1 MTPEQFVY
9 WLQGFVELHGDEP
22 TPTQWLQIKDHLS
35 LVFNK
40 VTPTRPSM
48 TIPPAKLPTQ
58 FDNGFVLPQ
67 MPPSYFDYDGTFL
80 PPKIIC

>member
-22 TPTQWLQIKDHLS
+22 THTQWLQIKDHLS

-40 VTPTRPSM
+40 VTPTRQPM
-48 TIPPAKLPTQ
+48 TIPQ
-58 FDNGFVLPQ
+58 I
-67 MPPSYFDYDGTFL
+67 PPSYFDKHDGTFL